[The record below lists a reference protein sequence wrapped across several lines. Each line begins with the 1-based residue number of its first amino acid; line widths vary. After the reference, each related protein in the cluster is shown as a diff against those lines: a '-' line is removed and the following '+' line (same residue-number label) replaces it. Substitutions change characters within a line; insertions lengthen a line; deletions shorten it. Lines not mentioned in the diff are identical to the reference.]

1 MIGKF
6 LSLSPLP
13 AVSLD
18 LSGANLKGA
27 SGSRGGR
34 SSDCFESASAGLEEK
49 QPGSSLEMPQHCGDP
64 AQHAELCP
72 GAAEQAGVLWGS

>member
-49 QPGSSLEMPQHCGDP
+49 QPRSSSEMPQHCGDP
-64 AQHAELCP
+64 AQHTELCP
-72 GAAEQAGVLWGS
+72 GAAE

>member
-64 AQHAELCP
+64 AQHSGIRSGP
-72 GAAEQAGVLWGS
+72 VEQAGVFRGT